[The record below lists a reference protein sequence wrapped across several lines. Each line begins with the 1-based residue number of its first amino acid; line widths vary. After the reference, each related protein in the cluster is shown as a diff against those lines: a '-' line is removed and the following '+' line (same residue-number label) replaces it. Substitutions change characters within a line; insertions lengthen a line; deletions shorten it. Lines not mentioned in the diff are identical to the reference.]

1 MAHRSATALAA
12 TLALAM
18 SPALLCLAGG
28 SRARAAETA
37 TVQEILD
44 GNQLYIDQKQARVNA
59 RASAPQVVSTRDSRG
74 QLTFS
79 GGAAGRLNR
88 FSLLKLGSSCFLMEK
103 GQILVSGKQ
112 NGCTRSAR
120 MSVRGTNYL
129 IEVQDD
135 GSSELSVLEGSVE
148 VETLRDGAPSG
159 QTPTTVG
166 AGQKLT
172 ISPVGVIL
180 GLLKLSAGDYSSILN
195 GPLFSGYTSQ
205 LPGFGALESYLRT
218 ALPGVSL
225 PSIPGAPA
233 LPVAPAVPS
242 IPSIP
247 RFGFF

>member
-88 FSLLKLGSSCFLMEK
+88 FSRSS
-103 GQILVSGKQ
+103 
-112 NGCTRSAR
+112 SA
-120 MSVRGTNYL
+120 
-129 IEVQDD
+129 
-135 GSSELSVLEGSVE
+135 
-148 VETLRDGAPSG
+148 A
-159 QTPTTVG
+159 
-166 AGQKLT
+166 A
-172 ISPVGVIL
+172 
-180 GLLKLSAGDYSSILN
+180 A
-195 GPLFSGYTSQ
+195 F
-205 LPGFGALESYLRT
+205 
-218 ALPGVSL
+218 
-225 PSIPGAPA
+225 
-233 LPVAPAVPS
+233 
-242 IPSIP
+242 
-247 RFGFF
+247 